1 MNSPQQAPDSSQNPE
16 TRDSESSANEP
27 QPTPQ
32 EIRVPEEALPPLD
45 STRVEPFAAPGTN
58 FADASGA
65 PPYGPPAPPPH
76 EVPPDLRV
84 PWGWSDVVLFAFFY
98 LGSAIVVGVI
108 LVGIIAGILHRPIQ
122 DVAQDKALQA
132 NIAIFAQAIGSGL
145 ALIYLWILVRVRHGG
160 PFWQTLGWRP
170 FLRRTGDRAHP
181 IFFVLGGIA
190 LAVVAGLADQYFA
203 PKQEVPI
210 EQMFQTREAI
220 IMLSLFGI
228 LVAPLIEE
236 TLFRGFL
243 YPVVGRSFGIP
254 AAVIITGAIFGLT
267 HAEQL
272 WGGWAQIGVIVA
284 VGIVL
289 TWARAAR
296 KTVFASFL
304 IHISYNST
312 IFLVLLLSSSGLR
325 TAPH

>member
-1 MNSPQQAPDSSQNPE
+1 MNSPFQANDASQDPE
-16 TRDSESSANEP
+16 NHASAGSISQEP
-27 QPTPQ
+27 EPAAR
-32 EIRVPEEALPPLD
+32 EIRDPESALPP
-45 STRVEPFAAPGTN
+45 REPEPLELPLTATSAYSEFSYEPRPEA
-58 FADASGA
+58 
-65 PPYGPPAPPPH
+65 PH

-98 LGSAIVVGVI
+98 LGTAIIVARVI
-108 LVGIIAGILHRPIQ
+108 ADIIGGILHRSIG
-122 DVAQDKALQA
+122 DVFKDQALLA
-132 NIAIFAQAIGSGL
+132 NIAIFAQAIGSAL

-160 PFWQTLGWRP
+160 AFWQTLGWRP
-170 FLRRTGDRAHP
+170 FLRRAGDRAHP

-203 PKQEVPI
+203 PKQAVPI
-210 EQMFQTREAI
+210 EEMFQTREAI

-243 YPVVGRSFGIP
+243 YPVVGRSFGVP
-254 AAVIITGAIFGLT
+254 AAIIITGAIFGLT

-272 WGGWAQIGVIVA
+272 WGGWAQIGVIVG

-296 KTVFASFL
+296 KTVLASFL

-312 IFLVLLLSSSGLR
+312 IFLVLLLSSGGLR
-325 TAPH
+325 TVPH